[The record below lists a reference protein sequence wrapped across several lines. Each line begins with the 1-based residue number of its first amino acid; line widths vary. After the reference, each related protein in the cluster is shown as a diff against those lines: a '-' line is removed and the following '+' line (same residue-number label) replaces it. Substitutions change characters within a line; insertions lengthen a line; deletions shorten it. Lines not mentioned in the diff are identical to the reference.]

1 MSILG
6 YQWALKPPNNTPN
19 PEFVNTVKDPQ
30 DQVIN
35 MVNAF
40 FFTKRTSIPS
50 IKVYRD
56 GFQT

>member
-1 MSILG
+1 MGVKTAHQS
-6 YQWALKPPNNTPN
+6 PN
-19 PEFVNTVKDPQ
+19 PEFVNTLKYPR

-50 IKVYRD
+50 IKGYID
-56 GFQT
+56 GFQTMH